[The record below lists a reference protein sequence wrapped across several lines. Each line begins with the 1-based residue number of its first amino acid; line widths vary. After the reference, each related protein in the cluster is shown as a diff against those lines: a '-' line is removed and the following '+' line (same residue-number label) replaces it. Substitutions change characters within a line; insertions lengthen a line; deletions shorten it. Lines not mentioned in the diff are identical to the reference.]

1 VSDIATATLRAAAE
15 SEAAALPPLLL
26 RAEHLA
32 STVLLGTHGR
42 RRAGLGDEFWQYRP
56 YQQGDSR
63 RMIDWRRSA
72 RGDQQFVR
80 QREWQIAQ
88 TATLWVDVA
97 ASMRFSSQ
105 GALPQKGD
113 RAQLLALALA
123 ALLLR
128 GGEPV
133 GLAGVHLPPR
143 RGRAQLLRLAQHFA
157 GGSAVPATADA
168 GLTDYGLPEAR
179 AMLPRAN
186 AVFVSDFLGDT
197 APLEA
202 ALAKAAERGV
212 RGVLFQVLDP
222 AEEAFPYQGRVT
234 FESVAGALRHET
246 RQAGGLRDRYLQRL
260 AERKDHLSHLACAA
274 GWQYHCHHTD
284 QPAQAALIW
293 IWQALGADQGRG

>member
-1 VSDIATATLRAAAE
+1 MSDTATSRLRADAE
-15 SEAAALPPLLL
+15 GAAAALPPLLL
-26 RAEHLA
+26 QAEYLA
-32 STVLLGTHGR
+32 NTVLLGTHGR

-80 QREWQIAQ
+80 QREWQSVQ
-88 TATLWVDVA
+88 TATLWVDGA
-97 ASMRFSSQ
+97 ASMQFASH
-105 GALPQKGD
+105 ADLPQKHA

-133 GLAGVHLPPR
+133 GLAGVDLPPR
-143 RGRAQLLRLAQHFA
+143 RGRAQLLRLAQHFIA
-157 GGSAVPATADA
+157 AADA
-168 GLTDYGLPEAR
+168 GRTQEYGLPEAR
-179 AMLPRAN
+179 AMLPRTN
-186 AVFVSDFLGDT
+186 AVFLSDFLGDL

-212 RGVLFQVLDP
+212 RGVLLQVLDP
-222 AEEAFPYQGRVT
+222 AEEAFPYQGRVS
-234 FESVAGALRHET
+234 FESVAGSLCYET

-260 AERKDHLSHLACAA
+260 ADRKERLRHLAQAA
-274 GWQYHCHHTD
+274 AWQYHCHHTD

-293 IWQALGADQGRG
+293 IWQALSTDRGAV